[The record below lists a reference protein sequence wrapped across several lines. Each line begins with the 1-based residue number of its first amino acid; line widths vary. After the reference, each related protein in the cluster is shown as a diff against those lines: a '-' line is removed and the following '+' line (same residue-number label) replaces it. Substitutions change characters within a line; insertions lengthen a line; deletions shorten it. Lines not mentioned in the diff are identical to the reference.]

1 MVKPIRR
8 SDLKKAIAIAINRP
22 NGLGSAPAKPQ
33 EEVAGDGTPLRILLV
48 EDSADN
54 VLLIRSYL
62 KHAPCLVDHAE
73 NGKTAVERFQT
84 GRYDLVLMDMQMPV
98 MDGYSATQ
106 HIRLWEGRQER
117 AAVPILALTA
127 FGMKEEEARSR
138 AAGCTAHLT
147 KPIRKATLFAAIA
160 EHSRRLA

>member
-1 MVKPIRR
+1 
-8 SDLKKAIAIAINRP
+8 
-22 NGLGSAPAKPQ
+22 
-33 EEVAGDGTPLRILLV
+33 V

-62 KHAPCLVDHAE
+62 KNVKCRLDHAE
-73 NGKTAVERFQT
+73 NGKTAVERFQAA
-84 GRYDLVLMDMQMPV
+84 RYDLVLMDMQMPV

-106 HIRLWEGRQER
+106 HIRQWEGREGR
-117 AAVPILALTA
+117 PAVPILALTA

-138 AAGCTAHLT
+138 AVGCQAHLT

-160 EHSRRLA
+160 EHARRLV